1 MGKTRIGKKIADKV
15 LRRDQLPEGY
25 TMTKRDLVKG
35 PDGKFVSNQLSKDGK
50 PGSTGKPKA
59 SAPQSKGKKNQKG
72 KVEKYFDRR
81 HEYRMKHG
89 EAVERTKQATALAG
103 SITAASADA
112 AAATWHESDE
122 KTKRVEAAQK
132 GATERAD
139 KWSDAYKNR
148 NTTETIN
155 ENKKYTLEGLDQLQ
169 SGGSTKTVN
178 PATGKVDDEEY
189 HDVYSV

>member
-1 MGKTRIGKKIADKV
+1 
-15 LRRDQLPEGY
+15 
-25 TMTKRDLVKG
+25 MTKRDLVKG
-35 PDGKFVSNQLSKDGK
+35 PDGRFASNQLSKDGK
-50 PGSTGKPKA
+50 PGSAGKPKA
-59 SAPQSKGKKNQKG
+59 SAPQAQPKQKG

-81 HEYRMKHG
+81 YEYKMKHG
-89 EAVERTKQATALAG
+89 ADVERTKQATALAG

-132 GATERAD
+132 GATERAE

-178 PATGKVDDEEY
+178 PATGQVEDKEY